1 MTMKFMGRHQ
11 LVDRLSAQVGSR
23 EKAEQIL
30 KSRGHMNDDGTLT
43 AAGERRNRMTAQ
55 ERAIDRAASASG
67 RSKADYVY
75 DPKTNRATLRYR
87 PK

>member
-1 MTMKFMGRHQ
+1 MTIKFMGRHQ

-30 KSRGHMNDDGTLT
+30 KSRGHMSDDGTLT

-67 RSKADYVY
+67 RSKAEYVY
-75 DPKTNRATLRYR
+75 DPKTNRATLRHR
-87 PK
+87 SK